1 MPQGHVDAARPSD
14 PSASS
19 PNAAAALK
27 ATLEALGVEYL
38 FGMESPPAL
47 HAELEAAG
55 GGIRAITIRDER
67 SGAFMADGYAKVSG
81 KPGVCGVSGVGATN
95 MVQGI
100 IESYLSS
107 TPVVLLV
114 EEGSGTTRHR
124 NDLQDI
130 DRGPIFASITKWV
143 GQLEVPARIP
153 DLIAH
158 GFRVATTGRPGPVY
172 IGCPWDVVSSEPVDV
187 PLLELAPSVYPAAR
201 VAPDPE
207 LVENAV
213 RLLRSAERPVVIAGG
228 GVLTSRAEEEVLA
241 LVKSLGAPLAV
252 TPSGKGAIDE
262 DDALFAGVVGSY
274 TSGTGG
280 GGAIAH
286 KVVLKADLVVL
297 IGTKTSSGATA
308 NWTLPDPGQEI
319 IHIDIDPAEIGRNY
333 PRSIP
338 LVGDAKLA
346 VAVLVAALGTRDA
359 ARREPPPAKSWA
371 EGLLASRRD
380 AAWPAA
386 SRSGSDRGVDP
397 EVIFTELQERI
408 DERTRIVGDAGYSTA
423 WALDRLRVHGGGRR
437 FLGPRAYG
445 TLGYGLPAAIG
456 AKLADPSS
464 TVVCISGDGGIAFS
478 LAELE
483 TAARYGVAVTTIV
496 FNNSSLAWSRHY
508 NRHFYG
514 YDGATDF
521 LDVDYGA
528 VARGLGCEGVHVARA
543 EDFVDA
549 LDKALR
555 SDVTTLIDVQV
566 DPDTRPPVDMF
577 G

>member
-47 HAELEAAG
+47 HAELAAAGG

-143 GQLEVPARIP
+143 CQLEVPARIP
-153 DLIAH
+153 ELIAH

-201 VAPDPE
+201 VGPDPQ

-228 GVLTSRAEEEVLA
+228 GVLTARAEEEVLA
-241 LVKSLGAPLAV
+241 LVRSLGAPLAV

-280 GGAIAH
+280 GGAVAH
-286 KVVLKADLVVL
+286 EVVRKADLVVL

-346 VAVLVAALGTRDA
+346 VAALVAALDNRDA
-359 ARREPPPAKSWA
+359 SLAK
-371 EGLLASRRD
+371 GCRSR
-380 AAWPAA
+380 
-386 SRSGSDRGVDP
+386 
-397 EVIFTELQERI
+397 
-408 DERTRIVGDAGYSTA
+408 AGRKGYWQA
-423 WALDRLRVHGGGRR
+423 GGTPLGRR
-437 FLGPRAYG
+437 FRGPVATEASTRRSSSPSCKSGSTNEPASSAMPATRRRG
-445 TLGYGLPAAIG
+445 RWTGCGCVGVGVVSWGLARTARSATASLRPSG
-456 AKLADPSS
+456 PSS
-464 TVVCISGDGGIAFS
+464 PTHPPPSSASVA
-478 LAELE
+478 
-483 TAARYGVAVTTIV
+483 TAA
-496 FNNSSLAWSRHY
+496 LPSRSP
-508 NRHFYG
+508 NWRRQP
-514 YDGATDF
+514 ATES
-521 LDVDYGA
+521 
-528 VARGLGCEGVHVARA
+528 R
-543 EDFVDA
+543 
-549 LDKALR
+549 
-555 SDVTTLIDVQV
+555 
-566 DPDTRPPVDMF
+566 
-577 G
+577 

>member
-1 MPQGHVDAARPSD
+1 MLPR
-14 PSASS
+14 
-19 PNAAAALK
+19 
-27 ATLEALGVEYL
+27 
-38 FGMESPPAL
+38 
-47 HAELEAAG
+47 
-55 GGIRAITIRDER
+55 RD
-67 SGAFMADGYAKVSG
+67 
-81 KPGVCGVSGVGATN
+81 
-95 MVQGI
+95 
-100 IESYLSS
+100 
-107 TPVVLLV
+107 
-114 EEGSGTTRHR
+114 
-124 NDLQDI
+124 
-130 DRGPIFASITKWV
+130 
-143 GQLEVPARIP
+143 
-153 DLIAH
+153 
-158 GFRVATTGRPGPVY
+158 
-172 IGCPWDVVSSEPVDV
+172 
-187 PLLELAPSVYPAAR
+187 
-201 VAPDPE
+201 
-207 LVENAV
+207 
-213 RLLRSAERPVVIAGG
+213 
-228 GVLTSRAEEEVLA
+228 
-241 LVKSLGAPLAV
+241 
-252 TPSGKGAIDE
+252 
-262 DDALFAGVVGSY
+262 
-274 TSGTGG
+274 
-280 GGAIAH
+280 
-286 KVVLKADLVVL
+286 
-297 IGTKTSSGATA
+297 
-308 NWTLPDPGQEI
+308 
-319 IHIDIDPAEIGRNY
+319 
-333 PRSIP
+333 
-338 LVGDAKLA
+338 
-346 VAVLVAALGTRDA
+346 
-359 ARREPPPAKSWA
+359 PPPAKSWA

-483 TAARYGVAVTTIV
+483 TAARYGVVVTTIV